1 MGGGGSSGVHAM
13 DGQSGDGAREDETL
27 GKGGRHPQSE
37 ALVTGGHPED
47 ETLGKGGSDA
57 HNDKNDDLG
66 SVAGGNGSDAG
77 GSLPSYAAT
86 DASGIEGDRNVADS
100 PEDLRYEPLH
110 LVDGDWDDQT
120 PVEGKPGAWGIVCG
134 NWGGHWH
141 DQMLHEHMDFDLK
154 SSAGT
159 ILLLQ
164 EAREELLEHL
174 KQPGSDGIVK
184 GDQGTHGDGGQ
195 GTSWEQRPTAQFW
208 GFRGQDY
215 EKSILIC
222 ARTSVVKGMRLLLLR
237 VRHDGTYKKKTFQVK
252 TASARWR

>member
-13 DGQSGDGAREDETL
+13 DGQSGDGAREGETL
-27 GKGGRHPQSE
+27 GKGGSHPESE
-37 ALVTGGHPED
+37 ALGTGGSHPESK
-47 ETLGKGGSDA
+47 TLGKGGSDA
-57 HNDKNDDLG
+57 HSDKSDDLC
-66 SVAGGNGSDAG
+66 SVAG
-77 GSLPSYAAT
+77 GSLPSNAPT
-86 DASGIEGDRNVADS
+86 EASCIEGDLNAADIGGD
-100 PEDLRYEPLH
+100 EGQLRYEPLH
-110 LVDGDWDDQT
+110 HFDGDWDDQT

-134 NWGGHWH
+134 NWGGHWN
-141 DQMLHEHMDFDLK
+141 DQMLHAHMDFDLK

-208 GFRGQDY
+208 GFRGQQADRD
-215 EKSILIC
+215 ILIC
-222 ARTSVVKGMRLLLLR
+222 ARISVVKGMRLLLYR
-237 VRHDGTYKKKTFQVK
+237 VRHDGTYKKRSRGKSNKFNGF
-252 TASARWR
+252 